1 MARKRCEWEDLRVIG
16 INKERGRCTSFPYPD
31 KEAALAGDRS
41 AYTLS
46 LNGSWFFR
54 WAPRPADRPADFYKP
69 GYDYRKW
76 DQIEVPSNMELAGYG
91 IPIYKN
97 IGYSRSIGKLK
108 IPRIDHED
116 NPVGSYIK
124 EFDLPEDWAEREIMI
139 HFAGVK
145 SAFYLWINGEP
156 AGYSQ
161 GSMTPAEFRITG
173 LLRRGLNR
181 VYVEVY
187 KWSDGSYLE
196 DQDMWRLSGIFR
208 EVYLVA
214 VPRLQIR
221 DHFIHCELDRSY
233 RDAILHLEATLTGY
247 DLVRGQRCRL
257 EAALLDEKGQPVS
270 GSERLFAA
278 GTVEP
283 STPAPAELKL
293 KLSGRVE
300 NPRKWSAEEPHLYTV
315 LLTLRDE
322 EGGLLDIRS
331 SRFGFRRVEIKNSRL
346 YLNGKPIKIKGVNR
360 HEFHPLHGHAVPLE
374 VTECDIKL
382 LKANNINAVRT
393 AHYPNH
399 PGFYELCDRYGI
411 YVMDECDLETHGL
424 RWRVPGSDPRWTE
437 ACVDRMVRMVER
449 DKNHPCIFSW
459 SLGNEA
465 GYGEN
470 FRRMKRA
477 AQQIDRTR
485 PFHYEGDHVLDISDF
500 FSLMYATPRTVD
512 KIGRGLPV
520 RAGYLETNNLLG
532 RRITPKQYR
541 GKPFVLCEYAHAMGN
556 SLGNFQK
563 YMDLFEKYPHCIGG
577 FIWDFSDQSI
587 LKKSAEG
594 EHFWT
599 YGGDFGDKPNDGFF
613 CGDGIVAADR
623 SPHPALYEVKKVYQ
637 EIKVRPADLARG
649 RVRLENK
656 YRFRS
661 LDFVE
666 MRWQVTADGKM
677 IAEGALEPPAVPP
690 GESREITIP
699 YHFPPQLPGAEYHLL
714 VEFLLSHNTPYAP
727 RGHVVAWDQFSLP
740 FTAPPKEAAVPPP
753 TLPPLAVLEEGG
765 LLIVEGANFRAVV
778 ERKSGWL
785 LSYSAGGDEFISAP
799 LKPNFH
805 RVPTCNDFGV
815 GNHLPFLKWGGPWK
829 DAGER
834 KRVCRFSWEQPS
846 PDRVVIT
853 VRSRVRF
860 GKKPLTLVYTICG
873 GGRVNLSAA
882 FVPWINLDRFGMI
895 MEIPGRYSRMTW
907 FGKGPHETMLD
918 RNTGGIT
925 GIHTLPVEL
934 AVHDYLYPQEN
945 GNRSEVRWACLAGE
959 KGSGLLIED
968 AGGTLLNVSAWP
980 YRREDLQK
988 AQHIHELPRR
998 ENITLQVDYKQKGV
1012 GGDVPGLLGLHDEF
1026 KLKRG
1031 RLYRYSFTIS
1041 AVSQEP
1047 AAR

>member
-124 EFDLPEDWAEREIMI
+124 EFNLPEDWSEREIMI

-257 EAALLDEKGQPVS
+257 EAALLDEKGHTVS

-331 SRFGFRRVEIKNSRL
+331 GRFGFRRVEIKNSRL

-512 KIGRGLPV
+512 KIGRGQPV

-556 SLGNFQK
+556 SLGNFHK

-587 LKKSAEG
+587 LKKGAEG

-714 VEFLLSHNTPYAP
+714 TEF
-727 RGHVVAWDQFSLP
+727 
-740 FTAPPKEAAVPPP
+740 
-753 TLPPLAVLEEGG
+753 
-765 LLIVEGANFRAVV
+765 
-778 ERKSGWL
+778 
-785 LSYSAGGDEFISAP
+785 
-799 LKPNFH
+799 
-805 RVPTCNDFGV
+805 
-815 GNHLPFLKWGGPWK
+815 
-829 DAGER
+829 
-834 KRVCRFSWEQPS
+834 
-846 PDRVVIT
+846 
-853 VRSRVRF
+853 
-860 GKKPLTLVYTICG
+860 
-873 GGRVNLSAA
+873 
-882 FVPWINLDRFGMI
+882 
-895 MEIPGRYSRMTW
+895 
-907 FGKGPHETMLD
+907 
-918 RNTGGIT
+918 
-925 GIHTLPVEL
+925 
-934 AVHDYLYPQEN
+934 
-945 GNRSEVRWACLAGE
+945 
-959 KGSGLLIED
+959 
-968 AGGTLLNVSAWP
+968 
-980 YRREDLQK
+980 
-988 AQHIHELPRR
+988 
-998 ENITLQVDYKQKGV
+998 
-1012 GGDVPGLLGLHDEF
+1012 
-1026 KLKRG
+1026 
-1031 RLYRYSFTIS
+1031 
-1041 AVSQEP
+1041 
-1047 AAR
+1047 